1 MSPTILIISHVVPF
15 PPAAGNEI
23 RILKMI
29 RWLKKEGYRI
39 VFLLNGDGLEPSVL
53 GSLDEVVDRVHLVG
67 DNYGTDFK
75 TRCTRKEFGESL
87 KKKLVGLMANT
98 FLCDQKRQKKIR
110 SDAVKKSLAHERLI
124 QITGFLCRKYDPCAV
139 IAEYIFAAPCL
150 DAVPPGIL
158 RIVDTHDMF
167 SRKKEQVL
175 SLGIDDSLP
184 CTPRE
189 ERNYLLKCDLV
200 IAIQANEARMF
211 RELVPERDVITVGID
226 YDVVSQAD
234 NGAVVPGLILFVG
247 SDNPLNVHGLK
258 EFYCHAWPA
267 IRAGNPG
274 AVLRVIGKIG
284 KHFSTDDERVQ
295 VAGWVQDLDEEYR
308 NAAVVINPIVAG
320 TGLKIKSVEALC
332 RAKPLVG
339 APNSFEGLYFNG
351 DPPFVVCGDWP
362 GFSETVL
369 SLLASEEKR
378 QVLQERAL
386 RFARENF
393 CGEKIY
399 APLIHGLRF
408 FCAERHSNKPGAMIV

>member
-39 VFLLNGDGLEPSVL
+39 IFLLNGDGLGPSARRA
-53 GSLDEVVDRVHLVG
+53 LDKVIDQVHLVG
-67 DNYGTDFK
+67 DDYGADFTALSIK
-75 TRCTRKEFGESL
+75 IAWGERLKEKFS
-87 KKKLVGLMANT
+87 GLMAGT
-98 FLCDQKRQKKIR
+98 FFREQERRKKIK
-110 SDAVKKSLAHERLI
+110 SDAIKKSLANERLI
-124 QITGFLCRKYDPCAV
+124 QVTGFLCRKYNPCAV

-158 RIVDTHDMF
+158 KIVDTHDMF

-175 SLGIDDSLP
+175 CFGIDDPLP

-200 IAIQANEARMF
+200 IAIQAKEAKMF
-211 RELVPERDVITVGID
+211 RELIPERDVITVGIEF
-226 YDVVSQAD
+226 DVVTEAD
-234 NGAVVPGLILFVG
+234 NDAVVPGLILLVG

-258 EFYCHAWPA
+258 EFYCHAWPT
-267 IRAGNPG
+267 IRAENPG

-284 KHFSTDDERVQ
+284 NLFSTNDERVQ
-295 VAGWVQDLDEEYR
+295 VVGWVEDLDEEYR
-308 NAAVVINPIVAG
+308 HAAVVINPIVAG
-320 TGLKIKSVEALC
+320 TGLKIKSVEALS

-339 APNSFEGLYFNG
+339 TPNSFEGLESNG
-351 DPPFVVCGDWP
+351 DPPFVVCKDWP
-362 GFSETVL
+362 EFSETVL
-369 SLLASEEKR
+369 RLLASEEKR
-378 QVLQERAL
+378 QVLQARAL

-393 CGEKIY
+393 CGEKVY
-399 APLIHGLRF
+399 APLIYGLRS
-408 FCAERHSNKPGAMIV
+408 FCAERHSTKPGGA